1 MNPGASFSPD
11 ILLVFPRCPGGC
23 RRPILPIS
31 SSVDPYERLAIPADA
46 PFDAVQAARDARLEE
61 VGEDPMARSRVE
73 AAYDAVLM
81 DRLKERQQGRVSSA
95 ARSASQREQAAAAA
109 PPQRPTLPQLPQLP
123 QLASARL
130 AAPRFSMPSLAL
142 ASGRDFWFPLGAQG
156 LLLVLLFALS
166 AAPAEL
172 LLALATLVT
181 VISLQRR
188 NVRFL
193 AAVGWSFALLALG
206 LMLGGLLLGAI
217 NPSLPL
223 GLPIGE
229 LQVQSLP
236 ALLLLLLG
244 ALLIA

>member
-1 MNPGASFSPD
+1 M
-11 ILLVFPRCPGGC
+11 
-23 RRPILPIS
+23 
-31 SSVDPYERLAIPADA
+31 DPYERLAIPADA

-95 ARSASQREQAAAAA
+95 ARSASQREQAAAA
-109 PPQRPTLPQLPQLP
+109 PPQRPALPQLPQLP
-123 QLASARL
+123 QLAAARL
-130 AAPRFSMPSLAL
+130 AAPRFSLPSLAL

-156 LLLVLLFALS
+156 LLLVLLFALP

-188 NVRFL
+188 NGRFL